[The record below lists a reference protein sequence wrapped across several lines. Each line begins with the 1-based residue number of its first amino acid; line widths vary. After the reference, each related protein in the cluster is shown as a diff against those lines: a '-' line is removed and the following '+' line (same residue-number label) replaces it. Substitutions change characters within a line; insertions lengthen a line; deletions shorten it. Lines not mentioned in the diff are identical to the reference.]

1 MEFPHLKLIERR
13 NDLLVW
19 ELISPGDCDVI
30 LARKP
35 DEYDFWNI
43 HDTSDRIIE
52 GRNIGPFNSVDS
64 VINYINENTDDDL
77 TFEIDDGDDEDSA
90 PDPRDTTSDDPN
102 PA

>member
-13 NDLLVW
+13 NGLLVW
-19 ELISPGDCDVI
+19 ELLSPDGYEVI
-30 LARKP
+30 IARKP

-43 HDTSDRIIE
+43 HDTSNQIVE
-52 GRNIGPFNSVDS
+52 GRNIGPFNSIDR

-77 TFEIDDGDDEDSA
+77 TFGIDDGNDGSA
-90 PDPRDTTSDDPN
+90 PDPRDTTSDDSR